1 MKKILA
7 LLLRAL
13 PLALL
18 VGYVAL
24 HSLLSWKSCP
34 PAWME
39 WAPAL
44 LYTTAVVIS
53 LMDERQI
60 RAGGTSW
67 LNGKSRMD
75 FDVLGMFIAGLAGL
89 ASEQLPFTLLLAP
102 LAYALS
108 KISLWVRGRRGLQ
121 LHALPDSPS
130 RRLTTGMQ
138 QVSLVA
144 ALWPVFSPYNVEP
157 LALLFTL
164 PFVGSVFWDWLLAT
178 GALTPASRRQLTQMT
193 PWIADW
199 LPVGIR
205 IVATGILLY
214 EFGGYCLS
222 IFWFLGSRGEHWLMI
237 MIAVVVALIQIVIM
251 AVIASGLTGRLAPGL
266 LLLLFLVRGLG
277 STGLV
282 ICYVALLYLGVGKL
296 RLRLGRRK
304 ALSRSFG
311 ALDGAEDVARFF
323 NRLPGERLNWL
334 TRKWTT
340 LMKINQPLKIIL
352 GVGTLWIVGYHLLS
366 FVSSWVMLLS
376 IRFPAL
382 GSAGFSSLPSYFSN
396 RMVLGTITAAVGYA
410 LVTFYL
416 LHVIKNT
423 AASEVVRIILG
434 VGIFYLPAIAM
445 PVYYYLYILCDRPP
459 AWALAPAFAPQME
472 KKGSD
477 EESLL

>member
-34 PAWME
+34 FAWME

-53 LMDERQI
+53 LMDDRQI
-60 RAGGTSW
+60 RAGGTPW

-75 FDVLGMFIAGLAGL
+75 FDVLGMFIAGLAGIV
-89 ASEQLPFTLLLAP
+89 SRWLPFTLLLAP

-205 IVATGILLY
+205 IVATVLLLSDLGGYLLY
-214 EFGGYCLS
+214 FSRAVTYYGARWPTIVLGI
-222 IFWFLGSRGEHWLMI
+222 IF
-237 MIAVVVALIQIVIM
+237 VLIQIVTMVI
-251 AVIASGLTGRLAPGL
+251 IASGLTGRLIPGL
-266 LLLLFLVRGLG
+266 LLLGFLAAGFGHMRP
-277 STGLV
+277 V

-323 NRLPGERLNWL
+323 NRLLGERLNWL

-352 GVGTLWIVGYHLLS
+352 GVGTLWVMGYHLLS
-366 FVSSWVMLLS
+366 FVSSWAMLLS

-382 GSAGFSSLPSYFSN
+382 GSAGFSPLSSSFSN
-396 RMVLGTITAAVGYA
+396 MMVLGAITTAVGYA